1 VVKKEREQKSL
12 RTNARRE
19 QELTDIR
26 KSKNNLLFL
35 VVFATKRSLKLK
47 FINTLLNSQIIA

>member
-12 RTNARRE
+12 RTNVKKE

-26 KSKNNLLFL
+26 KSKLSYFFF
-35 VVFATKRSLKLK
+35 VVFAT
-47 FINTLLNSQIIA
+47 IVH